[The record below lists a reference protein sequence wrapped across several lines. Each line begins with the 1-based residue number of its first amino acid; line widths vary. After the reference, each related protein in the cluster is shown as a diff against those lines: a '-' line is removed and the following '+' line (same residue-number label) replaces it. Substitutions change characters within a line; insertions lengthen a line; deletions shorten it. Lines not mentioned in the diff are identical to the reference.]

1 MIDQKNI
8 KVNKIDDETRIDRW
22 LKRRFSLLTQSFI
35 ENKLR
40 RGLIRINHKKVK
52 SNYIVLAGDIV
63 SIYEYSEKI
72 FSKIKKTKSKKF
84 IPKEIYNNFKNSII
98 FESYDFMVIDK
109 WTGIAVQG
117 GNEKEISIDDII
129 KNISDEYNLV
139 HRLDKDTSGL
149 LIVSKNYKSAKIF
162 GKLFRDSEIKKKY
175 FSICQGTPR
184 NLDSIV
190 KLDIQKKNSKK
201 RVPTITKYK
210 VVKKSNKVSLV
221 LYQPL
226 TGKMHQLR
234 IVSKYL
240 NCPIIGDSK
249 YSSNN
254 KYPKEQ
260 LKLNAFYLKFTFKN
274 NQYEFRSTLPQHILR
289 FMKKINF
296 AIPSREKLESLSKT
310 F

>member
-162 GKLFRDSEIKKKY
+162 
-175 FSICQGTPR
+175 
-184 NLDSIV
+184 
-190 KLDIQKKNSKK
+190 
-201 RVPTITKYK
+201 
-210 VVKKSNKVSLV
+210 
-221 LYQPL
+221 
-226 TGKMHQLR
+226 
-234 IVSKYL
+234 
-240 NCPIIGDSK
+240 
-249 YSSNN
+249 
-254 KYPKEQ
+254 
-260 LKLNAFYLKFTFKN
+260 
-274 NQYEFRSTLPQHILR
+274 
-289 FMKKINF
+289 
-296 AIPSREKLESLSKT
+296 
-310 F
+310 